1 MDTLYSSYTGSSAHL
16 VGVEARPFE
25 FEVRQKRAE
34 MRVHSIGDIPD
45 RESNKSNRPTGEVV
59 YGATSTFG
67 KMQLLSRTPLELEA
81 EYTMEIFSNG
91 KHAATLRS
99 VLLTSV
105 LREYNLADRYIYEV
119 QFIAGTVDKP
129 KGDQCGY

>member
-1 MDTLYSSYTGSSAHL
+1 MDGCGITLYSSRTGSIAHL
-16 VGVEARPFE
+16 IGVEARPFE
-25 FEVRQKRAE
+25 FDIWQKRDA
-34 MRVHSIGDIPD
+34 MRVHSVKDIPD
-45 RESNKSNRPTGEVV
+45 REGRPAGEII

-81 EYTMEIFSNG
+81 EYAMEIFSNG

-99 VLLTSV
+99 VMLTSV

-119 QFIAGTVDKP
+119 QFIAGAVDKP
-129 KGDQCGY
+129 KGD